1 MITVTIDTS
10 DLTRKLA
17 DFPEALARA
26 QRYALKVIG
35 NVVKNHTTEAFRHPT
50 YRPSPWSPRKDTKS
64 THPLLIK
71 SGDLRR
77 NFRSVVTGPDTV
89 VVGTKVKYA
98 GYHQFGTKHMPAR
111 PFFPID
117 ERGQLTPTVQRD
129 IKDNVE
135 AIYKKE
141 IDKVFGNGGGG

>member
-17 DFPEALARA
+17 NFPEALARA
-26 QRYALKVIG
+26 QRNALKVIG
-35 NVVKNHTTEAFRHPT
+35 NVVKNHTTEAFRNPN
-50 YRPSPWSPRKDTKS
+50 YRPSPWAPRKDTKA

-98 GYHQFGTKHMPAR
+98 GYHQFGTKRMPAR
-111 PFFPID
+111 PFFPFD
-117 ERGQLTPTVQRD
+117 EQGRLTAGM
-129 IKDNVE
+129 KS
-135 AIYKKE
+135 K
-141 IDKVFGNGGGG
+141 IDKNVDRIFREEMGKLGRG